1 MILEKL
7 KKYLK
12 DEVKENIFDIVI
24 FGSLVKGKPSPR
36 DIDILVIFL
45 QGALRE
51 RLDLIQEI
59 RNKLKSKFD
68 LNIDIKQAL
77 LKDLFSPEFLARTG
91 ILLEGY
97 SVSKNRKFC
106 QTLGFNSYTIFWY
119 DLKRLTHTQKVKFNY
134 ILAGRN
140 QKGIIELLKGQRLAK
155 GVIKIPIE
163 HSLEFEIILKN
174 NFVSYN
180 KKNILEEI

>member
-1 MILEKL
+1 MTLEKL

-12 DEVKENIFDIVI
+12 DERRESIFDIVI
-24 FGSLVKGKPSPR
+24 FGSLLKGKPSPR

-45 QGALRE
+45 QGALKE
-51 RLDLIQEI
+51 RLDTIQEI
-59 RNKLKSKFD
+59 KNRLKPKFE

-91 ILLEGY
+91 VLLEGY
-97 SVSKNRKFC
+97 SIFQNRKFC
-106 QTLGFNSYTIFWY
+106 QTLGFDPYTIFWY
-119 DLKRLTHTQKVKFNY
+119 DLKGLTHTQKVKFNY

-140 QKGIIELLKGQRLAK
+140 QKGVIVLLKGQRLAK

-174 NFVSYN
+174 NSVSYN

>member
-7 KKYLK
+7 KKYLR
-12 DEVKENIFDIVI
+12 DEIKENIFDIVV

-36 DIDILVIFL
+36 DIDLLVIFL

-68 LNIDIKQAL
+68 LNIDIKPAL
-77 LKDLFSPEFLARTG
+77 LKDLFSSEFLARTG

-97 SVSKNRKFC
+97 SISQNRKFC

-119 DLKRLTHTQKVKFNY
+119 DLKS
-134 ILAGRN
+134 
-140 QKGIIELLKGQRLAK
+140 
-155 GVIKIPIE
+155 KI
-163 HSLEFEIILKN
+163 
-174 NFVSYN
+174 
-180 KKNILEEI
+180 

>member
-12 DEVKENIFDIVI
+12 NERGKNIFDIVV
-24 FGSLVKGKPSPR
+24 FGSLVKGKSSPR

-51 RLDLIQEI
+51 RLDAIQEI
-59 RNKLKSKFD
+59 KNKLKSKFD
-68 LNIDIKQAL
+68 LNIDIKQTL

-97 SVSKNRKFC
+97 STF
-106 QTLGFNSYTIFWY
+106 
-119 DLKRLTHTQKVKFNY
+119 
-134 ILAGRN
+134 
-140 QKGIIELLKGQRLAK
+140 
-155 GVIKIPIE
+155 
-163 HSLEFEIILKN
+163 
-174 NFVSYN
+174 
-180 KKNILEEI
+180 